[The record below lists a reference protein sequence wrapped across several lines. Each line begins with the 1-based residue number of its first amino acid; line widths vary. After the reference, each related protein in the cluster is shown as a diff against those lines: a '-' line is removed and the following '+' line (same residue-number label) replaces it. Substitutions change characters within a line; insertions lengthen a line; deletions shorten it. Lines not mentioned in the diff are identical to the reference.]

1 MADLLGIIAC
11 GKYAPSPLHLC
22 FQPPCMEKGEQIHV
36 IKPLISAEKK
46 TAVSRCHGDEIHNRR
61 VVRQIASA
69 FAGDPHFQ
77 PDLVHLLKKKD
88 FCPVI
93 GCCDSRQKSRHA
105 AADNG
110 DFFTGGAHK
119 DFLPPQQSNGGT
131 ARDSHPA

>member
-1 MADLLGIIAC
+1 MGIIAC

-119 DFLPPQQSNGGT
+119 AFLPPQQSNGGT

>member
-1 MADLLGIIAC
+1 
-11 GKYAPSPLHLC
+11 
-22 FQPPCMEKGEQIHV
+22 MEKGKQIHV

-69 FAGDPHFQ
+69 FAGDSHFQ
-77 PDLVHLLKKKD
+77 PDLIHLLKKKD

-93 GCCDSRQKSRHA
+93 GCCDSRQEPCHA

-119 DFLPPQQSNGGT
+119 ASSPLQQSGGGIL
-131 ARDSHPA
+131 RDSHPA

>member
-11 GKYAPSPLHLC
+11 GKYAPPAPPL
-22 FQPPCMEKGEQIHV
+22 FPTPCMEKGEQIHV

-77 PDLVHLLKKKD
+77 PDLVHLLKRRT
-88 FCPVI
+88 FAP
-93 GCCDSRQKSRHA
+93 
-105 AADNG
+105 
-110 DFFTGGAHK
+110 
-119 DFLPPQQSNGGT
+119 
-131 ARDSHPA
+131 